1 NGQWV
6 RLGAESVTGTATL
19 GTLPKYTTTE
29 RDKLKGV
36 EEGSLIYNTTTKQVE
51 VYNGTGWNTVSGVA
65 TTNPGGGT
73 PVSPGTGVTP
83 PPGGGTD
90 PGSGDVADLGNG

>member
-1 NGQWV
+1 
-6 RLGAESVTGTATL
+6 L
-19 GTLPKYTTTE
+19 GTLPKYTTVE

-65 TTNPGGGT
+65 TTNPGGG
-73 PVSPGTGVTP
+73 VT
-83 PPGGGTD
+83 PPGGGVQ
-90 PGSGDVADLGNG
+90 PPSAG